1 MEQLQSLHRLSSSSW
16 ALLPTKPGVYIYK
29 DAQDVIIYVGKA
41 KNLRKRVHQYFQPI
55 VRLGPKTAALVSQ
68 IETIEYI
75 EVFSEIEALLLEG
88 KLIRKFKPKYNIAS
102 KDDKSPYYIHITK
115 DKYPKPV
122 INHESLGSIA
132 GPFLSGHIARSI
144 LRQFRRVAPYCTSKN
159 PGIPCFYT
167 HLGLCD
173 PDPIRYKQNIAKLK
187 KLLKGQFIS
196 VTRELKL
203 QMIKASKEKD
213 FEMAAIFRDKLKNLE
228 YLLQTPVSADEFIVN
243 PNLAEDK
250 RKEALDNLSKLG
262 KNLHRI
268 EMYDISNLSG
278 TSATGAMTV
287 AIDGAVTPSE
297 YRHFTIKFKGLD
309 DVSMMREMLTRR
321 LHTDWPKPDL
331 IILDG
336 GKSQLSI
343 VNWDIPTFGLAKQDE
358 IIFDV
363 SGNQIK
369 LERNNSGL
377 QLLQFLRDEAHRFS
391 RRLHHKHRSATI
403 K

>member
-1 MEQLQSLHRLSSSSW
+1 M
-16 ALLPTKPGVYIYK
+16 YIYK
-29 DAQDVIIYVGKA
+29 DVQGIIIYVGKA
-41 KNLRKRVHQYFQPI
+41 KNLKNRVHQYFQSP
-55 VRLGPKTAALVSQ
+55 VKLGPKTAALVSQ
-68 IETIEYI
+68 IKTIEYI

-88 KLIRKFKPKYNIAS
+88 KLIRKFKPKYNIAA
-102 KDDKSPYYIHITK
+102 KDDKSPYYIHITTG
-115 DKYPKPV
+115 KYPKPIV
-122 INHESLGSIA
+122 NHLSSGSVA
-132 GPFLSGHIARSI
+132 GPFLNGYVARSI
-144 LRQFRRVAPYCTSKN
+144 LRQFRRVAPYCTSITPEK
-159 PGIPCFYT
+159 PCFYT

-187 KLLKGQFIS
+187 KLLKGQFNS

-203 QMIKASKEKD
+203 QMTKTSKEKN
-213 FEMAAIFRDKLKNLE
+213 FEVAAIFRDKLKNLE
-228 YLLQTPVSADEFIVN
+228 YLLQTPVAADEFIVN
-243 PNLAEDK
+243 PNLADDK
-250 RKEALDNLSKLG
+250 RREALENLSKLG

-287 AIDGAVTPSE
+287 AIDGAVTPGE

-321 LHTDWPKPDL
+321 LHNDWPKPDL

-336 GKSQLSI
+336 GMTQLSI
-343 VNWDIPTFGLAKQDE
+343 VTWDIPTFGLAKQEE
-358 IIFDV
+358 IIFSK
-363 SGNQIK
+363 SGTKIK
-369 LERNNSGL
+369 LEGNNPGL
-377 QLLQFLRDEAHRFS
+377 QLLQLLRDEAHRFS